1 MKNAFQ
7 SLSFRLVGLTA
18 IMVILGF
25 AAVISYSTISQYQNA
40 RDNAKSYLSSLSA
53 QYALDVRLDIE
64 EALVAARGMAHAI
77 EGPLRNGSIDRDG
90 FAQIVENTIRRY
102 PNLVGGAV
110 GFDNNVGG
118 NDSDFVGKGYND
130 KAGRLLPYFYQD
142 GNGGVAWEPLALG
155 GDSGSELWYDLPK
168 NKKQEVVTEPYV
180 YPVNGEDV
188 VMTTATVPIFDAKDQ
203 AVGVATTDMAL
214 KDIQVR
220 LSELKL
226 FESGTVSLITS
237 TGMWI
242 SHPDDKKLATIEES
256 KALTSVLKELAAGK
270 SFYGN
275 INDPS
280 IGGDRYLAV
289 QPINFGDS
297 DAIWGVVV
305 SAPESEIMASAND
318 SRNLTILLSLLVVIT
333 VIAINGIIG
342 TKAMS
347 LLRKVTDSMQR
358 LAEGETDIKIPA
370 RNRSDEV
377 GAIARTVEI
386 FRTNALDKQRL
397 EAEQIQ
403 LQDAAAAEKKATLD
417 QIATR
422 FQQGVS
428 TLIGDIE
435 TSVVDM
441 KSFADNMNV
450 MSQQTRSRASEAS
463 SSSDTANQSAQ
474 AVASASEQLAASVG
488 EIGRQVG
495 QATSI
500 TGEAVAEASRSNEN
514 VQSLAQAAQRIGEVL
529 KLISDIAEQTNLLAL
544 NATIEAARAGEAGKG
559 FAVVASEVKSLA
571 TQTSNATGEIEQQ
584 VIAIQN
590 ETKNAVESIGHIST
604 VIGQIDEIS
613 TVIAGAV
620 EEQGSATQDI
630 SSKIQLVASGV
641 GSILESISGVDEVSI
656 QTDTAANSVVETI
669 NNLDKKVQ
677 ALNEEATRL
686 VSEVRSA

>member
-1 MKNAFQ
+1 

-40 RDNAKSYLSSLSA
+40 QDNAKSYLSSLSA

-118 NDSDFVGKGYND
+118 NDSDFAGKGYND

-403 LQDAAAAEKKATLD
+403 LQEAAAAEKKATLD

-677 ALNEEATRL
+677 ALNEEASRL

>member
-25 AAVISYSTISQYQNA
+25 AAVISYSTISQHQNA
-40 RDNAKSYLSSLSA
+40 QENAKSYLSSLSA
-53 QYALDVRLDIE
+53 QYALDVELDIE

-77 EGPLRNGSIDRDG
+77 EGPLRSGSTDRNG

-110 GFDNNVGG
+110 GFDSDVGG
-118 NDSDFVGKGYND
+118 KDTDFAGKGYND

-188 VMTTATVPIFDAKDQ
+188 VMTTATVPIFDAKDR

-226 FESGTVSLITS
+226 FENGTVSLITS

-256 KALTSVLKELAAGK
+256 KALASVLKELAAGK

-275 INDPS
+275 INDPVV
-280 IGGDRYLAV
+280 GGDRYLAV
-289 QPINFGDS
+289 QPVTFGKS
-297 DAIWGVVV
+297 DAIWGVIV
-305 SAPESEIMASAND
+305 SAPESEIMAAAND
-318 SRNLTILLSLLVVIT
+318 SRNLTILLSLLVVIA
-333 VIAINGIIG
+333 VIAINGFIG

-347 LLRKVTDSMQR
+347 LLRRVTDSMQR
-358 LAEGETDIKIPA
+358 LADGETDIKIPA
-370 RNRSDEV
+370 RKRSDEI

-397 EAEQIQ
+397 EAEQLQ
-403 LQDAAAAEKKATLD
+403 LQETAATEKKATLD
-417 QIATR
+417 QIASR

-428 TLIGDIE
+428 TLINDIE
-435 TSVVDM
+435 LSVTDM

-463 SSSDTANQSAQ
+463 SSSDNANQSAQ

-641 GSILESISGVDEVSI
+641 GSILESISGVNEVSV

-677 ALNEEATRL
+677 ALNEEAERL
-686 VSEVRSA
+686 VAEVRSA

>member
-40 RDNAKSYLSSLSA
+40 QDNAKSYLTSLSA

-110 GFDNNVGG
+110 GFDSNVGG
-118 NDSDFVGKGYND
+118 NDSDFAGKGYND

-142 GNGGVAWEPLALG
+142 GKGGVAWEPLALG

-256 KALTSVLKELAAGK
+256 KALTSVLKELSAGK

-275 INDPS
+275 IDDPS

-289 QPINFGDS
+289 QPVNFGDS

-403 LQDAAAAEKKATLD
+403 LQEAAAAEKKATLD
-417 QIATR
+417 QVATR

-435 TSVVDM
+435 ISVSDM

-463 SSSDTANQSAQ
+463 ASSDTANQSAQ

-604 VIGQIDEIS
+604 VIGKIDEIS

-641 GSILESISGVDEVSI
+641 GSILENISGVDEVSI
-656 QTDTAANSVVETI
+656 QTDTAAHSVVETI

-677 ALNEEATRL
+677 ALNEEASRL

>member
-25 AAVISYSTISQYQNA
+25 AAVISYSTISQHQNA
-40 RDNAKSYLSSLSA
+40 QENAKSYLSSLSA
-53 QYALDVRLDIE
+53 QYALDVELDIE

-77 EGPLRNGSIDRDG
+77 EGPLRSGSTDRDG

-110 GFDNNVGG
+110 GFDSNIGG
-118 NDSDFVGKGYND
+118 KDADFAGKGYND

-188 VMTTATVPIFDAKDQ
+188 VMTTATVPIFNDKDQ

-226 FESGTVSLITS
+226 FENGTVSLITS

-256 KALTSVLKELAAGK
+256 KALSSVLKELSAGK

-275 INDPS
+275 INDPVV
-280 IGGDRYLAV
+280 GGDRYLAV
-289 QPINFGDS
+289 QPVTFGKS
-297 DAIWGVVV
+297 DAVWGVIV

-318 SRNLTILLSLLVVIT
+318 SRNLTILLSLLVVIA
-333 VIAINGIIG
+333 VIAINGFIG
-342 TKAMS
+342 TKAMA
-347 LLRKVTDSMQR
+347 LLRRVTDSMQR

-370 RNRSDEV
+370 RNRRDEI

-386 FRTNALDKQRL
+386 FRTNAQDKQRL
-397 EAEQIQ
+397 ETEQ
-403 LQDAAAAEKKATLD
+403 LQLQETAAAEKKATLD
-417 QIATR
+417 QIASR

-428 TLIGDIE
+428 TLINDIE
-435 TSVVDM
+435 LSVTDM

-463 SSSDTANQSAQ
+463 SSSDNANQSAQ

-641 GSILESISGVDEVSI
+641 GSILESISSVNEVSV

-677 ALNEEATRL
+677 ALNEEAERL
-686 VSEVRSA
+686 VAEVRSA

>member
-25 AAVISYSTISQYQNA
+25 AAVISYSTISQHQNA
-40 RDNAKSYLSSLSA
+40 QENAKSYLSSLSA
-53 QYALDVRLDIE
+53 QYALDVELDIE

-77 EGPLRNGSIDRDG
+77 EGPLRSGSTDRDG

-110 GFDNNVGG
+110 GFDSNIGG
-118 NDSDFVGKGYND
+118 KDADFAGKGYND

-226 FESGTVSLITS
+226 FENGTVSLITS

-256 KALTSVLKELAAGK
+256 KALSSVLKELSAGK

-275 INDPS
+275 INDPVV
-280 IGGDRYLAV
+280 GGDRYLAV
-289 QPINFGDS
+289 QPVTFGKS
-297 DAIWGVVV
+297 DAVWGVIV

-318 SRNLTILLSLLVVIT
+318 SRNLTILLSLLVVIA
-333 VIAINGIIG
+333 VIAINGFIG
-342 TKAMS
+342 TKAMA
-347 LLRKVTDSMQR
+347 LLRRVTDSMQR

-370 RNRSDEV
+370 RKRSDEI

-386 FRTNALDKQRL
+386 FRTNAQDKQRL
-397 EAEQIQ
+397 EAEQLQ
-403 LQDAAAAEKKATLD
+403 LQETAATEKKATLD
-417 QIATR
+417 QIASR

-428 TLIGDIE
+428 TLINDIE
-435 TSVVDM
+435 LSVTDM
-441 KSFADNMNV
+441 KSFADNMND

-463 SSSDTANQSAQ
+463 SSSDNANQSAQ

-584 VIAIQN
+584 VIAIQH

-641 GSILESISGVDEVSI
+641 SSILKSISGVNEVSV

-677 ALNEEATRL
+677 ALNEEAERL
-686 VSEVRSA
+686 VAEVRSA